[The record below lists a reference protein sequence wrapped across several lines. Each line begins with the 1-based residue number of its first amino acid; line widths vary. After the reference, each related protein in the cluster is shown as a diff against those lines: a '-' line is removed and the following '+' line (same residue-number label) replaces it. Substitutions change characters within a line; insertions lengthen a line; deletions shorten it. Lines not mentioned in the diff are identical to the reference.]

1 MVFLCASCGYDCKSV
16 KEGSRGI
23 GRSCKS
29 TSDGVDDPTGKQKPH
44 SAESPL
50 LPVPWP
56 SVIL

>member
-29 TSDGVDDPTGKQKPH
+29 TSDGVDDPTSKQKPH

-50 LPVPWP
+50 LPVP
-56 SVIL
+56 